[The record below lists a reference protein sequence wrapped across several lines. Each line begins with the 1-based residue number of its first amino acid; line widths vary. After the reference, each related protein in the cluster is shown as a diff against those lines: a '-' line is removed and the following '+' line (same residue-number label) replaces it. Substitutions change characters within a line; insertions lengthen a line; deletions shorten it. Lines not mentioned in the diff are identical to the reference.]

1 MLIAPS
7 SSCRA
12 QGTQWVLGWV
22 WAHSG
27 GRAGHGDIIMD
38 VGTGTPQA
46 WGHRGHGD
54 TPGMAADAPWG
65 WGHFG
70 QWGHSGCGDSCGDI
84 RATAMGTPQM
94 PLWVSPSPSC
104 PRIVDR
110 HRQRHLQPSPE
121 VWGWSCGCRGGPFEA
136 HPLGGGAHPV
146 PQDGLW
152 CQGGFLI
159 PRRCPQGWWHQRAPF
174 PHCHPQCPPLGADP
188 PIPVPNGGGGPQH
201 GDSGGGT
208 PLIKVLDEGPP
219 GLVVAPKGTPIST
232 PSAHGRP
239 LGQIL
244 HCQRGGPNTA
254 TRGGGTPRYGA
265 PPPF

>member
-12 QGTQWVLGWV
+12 QGGVPSPVPSPPSPPPGPPLSPLGTQWVLGWV

-110 HRQRHLQPSPE
+110 HRQRHLQPSPG
-121 VWGWSCGCRGGPFEA
+121 VGGWSCGCRGGPFEA

-146 PQDGLW
+146 P
-152 CQGGFLI
+152 
-159 PRRCPQGWWHQRAPF
+159 
-174 PHCHPQCPPLGADP
+174 HP
-188 PIPVPNGGGGPQH
+188 
-201 GDSGGGT
+201 
-208 PLIKVLDEGPP
+208 
-219 GLVVAPKGTPIST
+219 
-232 PSAHGRP
+232 
-239 LGQIL
+239 
-244 HCQRGGPNTA
+244 
-254 TRGGGTPRYGA
+254 
-265 PPPF
+265 PPPFSQLLSKRTDMGTAQW